1 MSSNFKGLL
10 DEPVCVWGGEGK
22 PSLGTIWLFELNGVS
37 VVSITLQIFVT
48 SQVTCARQSSAL
60 DDFRI
65 MAALHGG
72 TRSE

>member
-1 MSSNFKGLL
+1 MSSNSKGLL
-10 DEPVCVWGGEGK
+10 DEPVCGGGEGK

-48 SQVTCARQSSAL
+48 SQVTCAKQSSAL
-60 DDFRI
+60 DDFRV